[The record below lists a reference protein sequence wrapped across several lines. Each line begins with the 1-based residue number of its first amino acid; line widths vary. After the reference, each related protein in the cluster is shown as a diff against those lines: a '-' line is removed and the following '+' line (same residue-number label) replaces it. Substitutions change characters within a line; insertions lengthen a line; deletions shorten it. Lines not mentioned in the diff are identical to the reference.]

1 MKRQGFR
8 FGLLLFGLLIPGLA
22 VPPEAAAC
30 AGYTITVG
38 SDGSRPQELLTQIMA
53 ELIRQ
58 RTGTNIRLVRYKSEA
73 ELLAAAGRHDIDLLV
88 ATLDPAVQIGQQP
101 FSEQKLL
108 VLQPFG
114 YLDSRVVPVFRV
126 ETLKRFPAL
135 RRLVNRLG
143 GKIDDDTLRRLAAQ
157 LDDEQNVRAVAKK
170 FLAEQK
176 LVFGG

>member
-1 MKRQGFR
+1 MRQQKFL
-8 FGLLLFGLLIPGLA
+8 FGLLLLSGLLIPGLA

-58 RTGTNIRLVRYKSEA
+58 RTGTNIRLVRYKTEA

-88 ATLDPAVQIGQQP
+88 ATLGPAGSQL
-101 FSEQKLL
+101 FKKQKLL
-108 VLQPFG
+108 ALKPFG
-114 YLDSRVVPVFRV
+114 YQSSRVVPVFRV
-126 ETLKRFPAL
+126 ETLKKFPAL
-135 RRLVNRLG
+135 RRLINRLA
-143 GKIDDDTLRRLAAQ
+143 GKIDDDTLRRLIAE
-157 LDDEQNVRAVAKK
+157 LDDEQNVRVVAKK